1 MSCVLPGRCATVVLL
16 GALGAV
22 VPVTHAA
29 GAALA
34 GTVRARAAV
43 VARRV
48 RAFGEVQPVATT
60 IARAVA
66 PGTVQRIVL
75 PGARVRRG
83 QVLAVIAGPQAE
95 ALLARRRGAL
105 RAARARLQADRR
117 QFAAQLVTRQTLT
130 AEQAAQA
137 SARAAL
143 QAALRALTVRAPVT
157 GRVQAVA
164 VSRGAQVIAGQ
175 PLLWLQSGRLWL
187 QAKFYGRAASSLH
200 PGMRGGFRP
209 ASGGPD
215 IAVRIATVAAA
226 LGRDDGERVLL
237 RPVRA
242 GAAPSAWRN
251 GAWGTVIIDGG
262 PRRLVAVPSRAL
274 ILDRARWWV
283 LVRTATGFR
292 RQRVVPGP
300 SRGWLTYLESGI
312 RPGQRVLVRNA
323 DLEFHHGIASR
334 YTPPN

>member
-1 MSCVLPGRCATVVLL
+1 MSGALPGRWARSLLL

-43 VARRV
+43 VTRRIH
-48 RAFGEVQPVATT
+48 AFGEVEPVAATV
-60 IARAVA
+60 ARAVA

-75 PGARVRRG
+75 PGTRVRRG

-95 ALLARRRGAL
+95 ALLTRRRGAL
-105 RAARARLQADRR
+105 RSAREKLLADRR

-130 AEQAAQA
+130 AEQAAEA

-143 QAALRALTVRAPVT
+143 QAALGALTVRAPVT
-157 GRVQAVA
+157 GQIQAVA
-164 VSRGAQVIAGQ
+164 VSRGAQVMAGQ

-187 QAKFYGRAASSLH
+187 EAKFYGPAAWALH
-200 PGMRGGFRP
+200 PGMRGRFRP
-209 ASGGPD
+209 TSGGPD

-237 RPVRA
+237 RPVGP
-242 GAAPSAWRN
+242 GAAGSAWRN
-251 GAWGTVIIDGG
+251 GAWGSVRIDAGT
-262 PRRLVAVPSRAL
+262 RKLVAVPSRAL

-283 LVRTATGFR
+283 LVQTTAGYR

-300 SRGWLTYLESGI
+300 SRGWLTFLENGV
-312 RPGQRVLVRNA
+312 RPGQRVLVQNA
-323 DLEFHHGIASR
+323 DLEFHHGIAGR